1 MLKGELKRQAILNE
15 AEQLFFTQGY
25 AETSLE
31 DILSRLHCTKGSFY
45 HYFDSKQQVL
55 SELCRQHGQNALTV
69 WRGERYGDTL
79 AALNGLLYYALP
91 FRTDGARLLSLLLP
105 LHGQQEGLAMES
117 ALLSGLRETLLP
129 ELEAMLVRL
138 REEGVAFWH
147 QDRLPELVWDAHA
160 ALFERL
166 MTCADRLRSGG
177 AAGDVV
183 AYLEAAR
190 FLWERVLDLPFGSME
205 IVRAE
210 EALAA
215 MHAAIKRVNH
225 LPNEKNAQPSAE

>member
-69 WRGERYGDTL
+69 WRGERYDDTL

-105 LHGQQEGLAMES
+105 LHGQQEGMAMES
-117 ALLSGLRETLLP
+117 ALLSGLRETL
-129 ELEAMLVRL
+129 
-138 REEGVAFWH
+138 
-147 QDRLPELVWDAHA
+147 LPELVWDAHA

-215 MHAAIKRVNH
+215 IHAAIKRVNH